1 MPTTIPTT
9 TSSTRPGSPST
20 GDAYFET
27 DTKNYIIYD
36 GANWR
41 GYEADSQTLPAIT
54 NTYSLSFDG
63 SNDYLDT
70 GSKYDF
76 VQQTSTFSISFWVKF
91 TNHASTAGIQG
102 LLSTTYTSSFK
113 GLYVFYD
120 NRSGNKTLKVQNSA
134 SSAVTLAVN
143 NGITDNDWHHI
154 GITSLSG
161 GDFKLYKDSSQIA
174 SLSAPATTTTSANN
188 NLRIGRSD
196 VSGGGHYFGGLIDE
210 VSIFN
215 TELSGTQVTEIYN
228 SGTPNDIDSLSPQ
241 SWWRMGD
248 SNSGTGNVTDDGLL
262 SNTAT
267 VNGAT
272 YVSGAGNT
280 PS

>member
-9 TSSTRPGSPST
+9 TSSTRPGSPSA

-54 NTYSLSFDG
+54 NTNSLSFDG

-76 VQQTSTFSISFWVKF
+76 IQQTSTFSISFWVKF
-91 TNHASTAGIQG
+91 TNHASTAAIQG

-120 NRSGNKTLKVQNSA
+120 NRSGNKTLKVLNSA
-134 SSAVTLAVN
+134 SSAVTLEVN

-161 GDFKLYKDSSQIA
+161 GNFKLYRDGSEID

-196 VSGGGHYFGGLIDE
+196 ASGGGHYFGGLIDAL
-210 VSIFN
+210 N
-215 TELSGTQVTEIYN
+215 
-228 SGTPNDIDSLSPQ
+228 PR

-248 SNSGTGNVTDDGLL
+248 SNGGTGNVTDDGVLG
-262 SNTAT
+262 NTAT
-267 VNGAT
+267 NNGAT
-272 YVSGAGNT
+272 YVSGTGNT

>member
-1 MPTTIPTT
+1 MSFYPTC
-9 TSSTRPGSPST
+9 TSGTRPANPLT
-20 GDAYFET
+20 GDTRFET
-27 DTKNYIIYD
+27 DTNSIIVYD

-41 GYEADSQTLPAIT
+41 GYASDFQILPAIA

-63 SNDYLDT
+63 INDYLDT

-76 VQQTSTFSISFWVKF
+76 IQQTSTFSISFWVKF
-91 TNHASTAGIQG
+91 TNHASTTAIQG
-102 LLSTTYTSSFK
+102 LLSTTYTSSFN
-113 GLYVFYD
+113 GFYVFYD
-120 NRSGNKTLKVQNSA
+120 NRSGNKTLKAQNSA
-134 SSAVTLAVN
+134 SSAVTLEVN

-161 GDFKLYKDSSQIA
+161 GDFKLYKDGSEID
-174 SLSAPATTTTSANN
+174 SLSAPTTTTTSANN

-196 VSGGGHYFGGLIDE
+196 VSGGGHYFGGLMDE

-215 TELSGTQVTEIYN
+215 TELTGAQINQIYN
-228 SGTPNDIDSLSPQ
+228 SGTPNDIDSLNPR

-248 SNSGTGNVTDDGLL
+248 SNSGTGNVTDAGFFD
-262 SNTAT
+262 NTAT
-267 VNGAT
+267 NNGAS
-272 YVSGAGNT
+272 YVEGTGNT

>member
-1 MPTTIPTT
+1 MSTITPT
-9 TSSTRPGSPST
+9 TSSTRPT
-20 GDAYFET
+20 GVQGRIAFET
-27 DTKNYIIYD
+27 DTKNIIVYD
-36 GANWR
+36 GAAWR
-41 GYEADSQTLPAIT
+41 SYEADSQTLPAIT
-54 NTYSLSFDG
+54 NTNSLSFDG
-63 SNDYLDT
+63 SNDYLDA

-120 NRSGNKTLKVQNSA
+120 NRSGNKTLKVLNSA
-134 SSAVTLAVN
+134 SSDVTLEVN

-161 GDFKLYKDSSQIA
+161 GNFKLYRDGSEID

-196 VSGGGHYFGGLIDE
+196 ASGGGHYFGGLIDE

-215 TELSGTQVTEIYN
+215 TELSGTQIDEIYN
-228 SGTPNDIDSLSPQ
+228 SGTPNDIDSLNPR

-248 SNSGTGNVTDDGLL
+248 SNDGTGNVTDDGLL
-262 SNTAT
+262 GNTAT

>member
-1 MPTTIPTT
+1 MSTITPT
-9 TSSTRPGSPST
+9 TSSTRPT
-20 GDAYFET
+20 GVQGRIAFET
-27 DTKNYIIYD
+27 DTKNIIVYD
-36 GANWR
+36 GTAWR
-41 GYEADSQTLPAIT
+41 GYEADSRTLPAIT

-76 VQQTSTFSISFWVKF
+76 IQQTSTFSISFWVKF
-91 TNHASTAGIQG
+91 TNHASTTAIQG

-120 NRSGNKTLKVQNSA
+120 NRSGNKTLKALNSA

-143 NGITDNDWHHI
+143 NAITDNDWHHI

-161 GDFKLYKDSSQIA
+161 GNFKLYRDGSEID

-196 VSGGGHYFGGLIDE
+196 ASGGGHYFGGLIDE
-210 VSIFN
+210 VAIFN
-215 TELSGTQVTEIYN
+215 TELSGTQINEIYN
-228 SGTPNDIDSLSPQ
+228 SGTPNDIDSLNPR

-248 SNSGTGNVTDDGLL
+248 SNSGTGNVTDDGVLG
-262 SNTAT
+262 NTAT
-267 VNGAT
+267 NNGAT
-272 YVSGAGNT
+272 YVSGTGNT

>member
-27 DTKNYIIYD
+27 DTNNYIIYD

-76 VQQTSTFSISFWVKF
+76 IQQTSTFSISFWLKF
-91 TNHASTAGIQG
+91 TNHASTAIQA
-102 LLSTTYTSSFK
+102 LLSSNYTGSLK
-113 GLYVFYD
+113 GLFVFYD
-120 NRSGNKTLKVQNSA
+120 NRFGNKTLKAQNSA
-134 SSAVTLAVN
+134 SSVVTLEVN

-161 GDFKLYKDSSQIA
+161 GDFKLYRDSSLID

-196 VSGGGHYFGGLIDE
+196 ASGGAYYFGGLIDE

-215 TELSGTQVTEIYN
+215 TELSGTQVAEIYN
-228 SGTPNDIDSLSPQ
+228 SGTPNDIDSLNPR

-262 SNTAT
+262 GNTAT